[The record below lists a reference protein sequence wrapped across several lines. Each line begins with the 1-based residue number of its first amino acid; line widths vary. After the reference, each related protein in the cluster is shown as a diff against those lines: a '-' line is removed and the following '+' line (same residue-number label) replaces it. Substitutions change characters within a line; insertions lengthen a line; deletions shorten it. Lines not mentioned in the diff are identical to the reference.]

1 MEDLLFTPIKI
12 NQLELK
18 NRILLPAMHMNMARD
33 FLVTDP
39 LIDFYALR
47 AKGGAGAIVVGF
59 ATIDELSGGQTN
71 IGAHKDEYIPGLK
84 KLADAIKDNGSRA
97 VLQINHAGKNSHSMM
112 LGGKS
117 PVAPSAV
124 QSRMTRETPRALEK
138 DEIPQI
144 IADFAEA
151 AIRCQ
156 KAGYDAVEVLS
167 GTGYL
172 ISSFLSPITNLR
184 DDEWG
189 GSFGNRM
196 RFGIEVMKAIK
207 QAVGKDY
214 PLIARINGNDLMPG
228 GVGRLDL
235 QIFAKELEAAG
246 VDALNINVGWH
257 EARIPQIVTS
267 VPKGVYG
274 YLSKGIKEQVNIPV
288 ITSHRV
294 NTTALAREMLADG
307 MCDLVAMGRPLIA
320 DPFLPEKSRQGR
332 ENEIVH
338 CIACAQGC
346 FDHLMIGQGI
356 ACLCNPKAGYEK
368 ETIVEKA
375 DIRKKV
381 MVIGAGPAGMSAALA
396 AAERGHDVTVYDKDD
411 KPGGQLFLAAA
422 PPGREEF
429 SDLARDLGTQ
439 LAVNGIKLQLNTAV
453 DTALIN
459 QEKPD
464 HILLATGA
472 SPLTPP
478 IPGFD
483 MPHVVQAWDV
493 LLNKTLTGKKVVI
506 IGGGAVGVETALFL
520 AEKGTLSGD
529 SLKFLLLNKVET
541 PDDLMELAT
550 KGSKEVILLEMID
563 RLGKD
568 IGKSTRWTMMQDIS
582 RYGVET
588 KTGAKALEINQTGV
602 KIEIDGAVEEIAAD
616 TVVLAAGA
624 KSENSLQATIEATG
638 IPFEV
643 IGDAKEIALAYD
655 AVHGGFAAGRTI

>member
-1 MEDLLFTPIKI
+1 MEDILFTPIQI

-18 NRILLPAMHMNMARD
+18 NRIFLPAMHLSLARD
-33 FLVTDP
+33 FLVTDS
-39 LIDFYALR
+39 LIEFYAVR
-47 AKGGAGAIVVGF
+47 AKGGAAAIVVGF
-59 ATIDELSGGQTN
+59 ATIDELSGDQTN

-84 KLADAIKDNGSRA
+84 NLADAIKDNGSRA
-97 VLQINHAGKNSHSMM
+97 ILQINHAGKNNHSMM

-124 QSRMTRETPRALEK
+124 PNRLTRETPRALEK
-138 DEIPQI
+138 DEIPEI
-144 IADFAEA
+144 IAGFARA
-151 AIRCQ
+151 AVRCQ

-167 GTGYL
+167 GSGYL
-172 ISSFLSPITNLR
+172 ISSFLSPITNIR
-184 DDEWG
+184 EDEWG
-189 GSFGNRM
+189 GTFENRM

-214 PLIARINGNDLMPG
+214 PMLARINGNDLMPG
-228 GVGRLDL
+228 GVGRKDL

-307 MCDLVAMGRPLIA
+307 MCDLVAMARPLIA

-332 ENEIVH
+332 EKEIVH

-346 FDHLMIGQGI
+346 FDHLVTGQGI
-356 ACLCNPKAGYEK
+356 ACLCNPKAGHEK

-375 DIRKKV
+375 ETQKKV
-381 MVIGAGPAGMSAALA
+381 MVIGGGPAGMSAALA
-396 AAERGHDVTVYDKDD
+396 AAERGHEVTVYDKGD
-411 KPGGQLFLAAA
+411 KPGGQLYLAAA

-429 SDLARDLGTQ
+429 SNLARDLGNQ
-439 LAVNGIKLQLNTAV
+439 LVVNGVKLQLNTEVNA
-453 DTALIN
+453 ALID

-472 SPLTPP
+472 SPLTLP
-478 IPGFD
+478 IPGSD
-483 MPHVVQAWDV
+483 LPHVVQAWDV
-493 LLNKTLTGKKVVI
+493 LLNKAMTGKRVVI

-541 PDDLMELAT
+541 PDDLYELAT

-568 IGKSTRWTMMQDIS
+568 IGRTTRWTMMQDIS

-602 KIEIDGAVEEIAAD
+602 KIEIDGSVEEIAAD

-624 KSENSLQATIEATG
+624 RPENSLQAVLETKE
-638 IPFEV
+638 IPHEV
-643 IGDAKEIALAYD
+643 IGDAKEIAHAYD
-655 AVHGGFAAGRTI
+655 AVHGGFAVGRTV